1 MTLIVAQKHLKLPK
15 SIALA
20 CCAILALSGN
30 GLSAKAAE
38 TRSGNSRRTFADW
51 CRQKADLSPE
61 AQHTVEVLL
70 EYAETTECEAADG
83 KLSNLTQLDLE
94 NNKISDIKPL
104 ESLTNLTE
112 LRLNNQQ
119 ISDIKPLKSLTNLT
133 ELGLNNNQISD
144 IKPLKSL
151 TNLIVLVLSGNPI
164 APKTCPIKPES
175 ICDWEPPRPPGP
187 GYYLQEE
194 PKALPSFLFPA
205 PEPPPT
211 RVVPTEVFETESQN
225 RTFADWCRTQA
236 SLSPEAKHTVE
247 LLLQRAGTTECDAA
261 DQKLSSLTELT
272 ITGSRISNIK
282 PFQSLTNLTGLYLQN
297 NQISD
302 IKPLQSLTKLTSLY
316 LDYNEI
322 NDIKPLQSLLNLT
335 GLDISGTQIS
345 DLKQLQSFTNL
356 TGLKLENN
364 QITDIKPLASLTN
377 LTSLNLR
384 NNQISD
390 IKPLQF
396 LTKLTRLFL
405 DNNQINDIK
414 S

>member
-94 NNKISDIKPL
+94 NIKISDIKPL

-119 ISDIKPLKSLTNLT
+119 ISDIQPLKSLTNLTELGLNNNQISDIQPLKSLTNLIRLGLSDNKISDIKPLESLTNLT

-322 NDIKPLQSLLNLT
+322 SDIKSLPSLTKLTQLQLSGNKISDIKPLQSLLNLT
-335 GLDISGTQIS
+335 GLDIS
-345 DLKQLQSFTNL
+345 K
-356 TGLKLENN
+356 
-364 QITDIKPLASLTN
+364 
-377 LTSLNLR
+377 
-384 NNQISD
+384 
-390 IKPLQF
+390 
-396 LTKLTRLFL
+396 
-405 DNNQINDIK
+405 NQINDIK
-414 S
+414 P